1 MSSHD
6 DEARE
11 LREQVEKL
19 KAENARLDEFCM
31 GCLEKIGNQQMLLA
45 RVKDELQG
53 VSALFE
59 TINKEINGEPWEN
72 GIEGNSEGLEGK
84 YAECLIKIDRYEQD
98 RAKSDFDK
106 SLFDFGKIR
115 RMFVDYKPCEG
126 CTNPDTY
133 GEICV
138 KCGACGRK
146 FDDKGVLIDDEP

>member
-11 LREQVEKL
+11 LREEVEKL

-45 RVKDELQG
+45 RVREELQG

-59 TINKEINGEPWEN
+59 TISKEINGEPWEE
-72 GIEGNSEGLEGK
+72 GIRGDSGGLEGK

-98 RAKSDFDK
+98 RAKIK
-106 SLFDFGKIR
+106 SIIKFYR
-115 RMFVDYKPCEG
+115 EAYKESKG
-126 CTNPDTY
+126 NYAELVLTDIERIV
-133 GEICV
+133 GE
-138 KCGACGRK
+138 
-146 FDDKGVLIDDEP
+146 

>member
-45 RVKDELQG
+45 RVRDELQG

-59 TINKEINGEPWEN
+59 TINKEINGEPWEE
-72 GIEGNSEGLEGK
+72 GIQSNSEGIEGK

-98 RAKSDFDK
+98 RAEIKARLGDIKAVCKFFEED
-106 SLFDFGKIR
+106 
-115 RMFVDYKPCEG
+115 VD
-126 CTNPDTY
+126 DILLDWLS
-133 GEICV
+133 EIERIV
-138 KCGACGRK
+138 
-146 FDDKGVLIDDEP
+146 E